1 MRQRE
6 LRNSVSFC
14 PRFGS
19 LIIPI
24 DPFKSKYVPSE
35 RISNESEGNIR
46 VMVFLAGDL
55 RPGRYA
61 PCTSPPLTCYAN
73 HANSLVCTTVIKRK
87 RCAEIPYCS
96 KATVITVLCRT
107 GHSGV
112 GYNLSMCL
120 FFEKYY
126 SEYSVSGR
134 LSVVALFY
142 SCIV

>member
-1 MRQRE
+1 MRQKE

-35 RISNESEGNIR
+35 RISKESEGNIG

-73 HANSLVCTTVIKRK
+73 HANSLVCTTVIKRS
-87 RCAEIPYCS
+87 Y
-96 KATVITVLCRT
+96 VLRF
-107 GHSGV
+107 H
-112 GYNLSMCL
+112 
-120 FFEKYY
+120 
-126 SEYSVSGR
+126 
-134 LSVVALFY
+134 SVVKQLSILFY
-142 SCIV
+142 AGRGIVVLDTMLVCVCSL